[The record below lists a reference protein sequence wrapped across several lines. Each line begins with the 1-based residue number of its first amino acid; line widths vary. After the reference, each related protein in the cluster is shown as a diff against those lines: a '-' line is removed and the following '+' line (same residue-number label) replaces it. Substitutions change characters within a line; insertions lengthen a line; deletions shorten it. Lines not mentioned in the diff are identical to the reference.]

1 MVRYMNPEN
10 IVQKLKKEGSK
21 LDSLKD
27 KRLIIT
33 LSIIGVMVLG
43 VIIYTFF
50 SYKGIVEDKEKY
62 VNMEHMKSERFVVKQ
77 EGKGNEWEGRVEF
90 KDTDKDKVK
99 LEKYLTKSEIDYV
112 QGIDGEPKV
121 DKTGKTSKELIKE
134 YSNIAFGEGIECDLD
149 ADYYGTTFKECMNR
163 TSQLLANSN
172 KDYTEYVSQGLDT
185 LEESLNTKIGILEGL
200 KYNTVDVDEDKDVK
214 ETINYLYKLNQTY
227 LENLEEL
234 RGLET
239 KIGKVSM
246 EEMDSEVSGI
256 NKSYQTTDNNFELRL
271 VRYLNKYQGM

>member
-1 MVRYMNPEN
+1 MVRYMIPEN

-43 VIIYTFF
+43 VVIYTFF

-99 LEKYLTKSEIDYV
+99 LEKYLTKSEIEYV

-121 DKTGKTSKELIKE
+121 DNTGKTSKELIKE
-134 YSNIAFGEGIECDLD
+134 YSNIAFGDGIDCDLD
-149 ADYYGTTFKECMNR
+149 EDYYGTTFKECMNR
-163 TSQLLANSN
+163 TSLLLANSN
-172 KDYTEYVSQGLDT
+172 KDYIEYVSQGLDT
-185 LEESLNTKIGILEGL
+185 LEDAINTKIGILEGL
-200 KYNTVDVDEDKDVK
+200 KYKTLDEDTDVK
-214 ETINYLYKLNQTY
+214 ETIKYLYKLNQTY

>member
-1 MVRYMNPEN
+1 MIPEN

-43 VIIYTFF
+43 VVIYTFF

-90 KDTDKDKVK
+90 NDTDKDKVK
-99 LEKYLTKSEIDYV
+99 LEKYLTKSEFEYV

-134 YSNIAFGEGIECDLD
+134 YSNIAFGEGIDCELD
-149 ADYYGTTFKECMNR
+149 EDYYGTTFKECMNR

-200 KYNTVDVDEDKDVK
+200 KYKTLDEDKDIK
-214 ETINYLYKLNQTY
+214 ETINYLYKLNLTY